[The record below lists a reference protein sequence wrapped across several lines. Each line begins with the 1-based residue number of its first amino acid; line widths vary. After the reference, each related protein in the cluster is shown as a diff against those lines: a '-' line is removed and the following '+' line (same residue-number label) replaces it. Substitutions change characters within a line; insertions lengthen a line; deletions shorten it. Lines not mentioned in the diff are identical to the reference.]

1 MFLLISCNREVI
13 IVGTSRNGTG
23 FPSNHLDDMSYP
35 RFSHLIKWMYLWFL
49 ESHVYLTIASE
60 PLSSLLRVFL
70 GCVCQL
76 EVLVQEWDCV
86 ENKSQKDQKAEKSW
100 DTYTKVIVIFLW
112 QGVVCWSHCYPNIRK
127 GHSTLIIWEHKV
139 NSKRASLISFTKES
153 PVNRVKLQKWRKSIP
168 IYW

>member
-1 MFLLISCNREVI
+1 
-13 IVGTSRNGTG
+13 
-23 FPSNHLDDMSYP
+23 
-35 RFSHLIKWMYLWFL
+35 MYLWFL

-112 QGVVCWSHCYPNIRK
+112 QGVVCWSYCYPNIRK

-168 IYW
+168 IYWKYLHNRHVVNILVLENQYWQLMINPSILNNRQVIWNVS